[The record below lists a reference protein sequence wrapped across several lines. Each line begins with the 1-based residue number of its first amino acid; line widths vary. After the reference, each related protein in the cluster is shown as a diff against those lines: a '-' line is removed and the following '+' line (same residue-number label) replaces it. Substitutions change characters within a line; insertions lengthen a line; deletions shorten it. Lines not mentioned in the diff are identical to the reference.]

1 MQTDRDSTAPMP
13 TSAPTPGGMPD
24 RPTLDGLEERW
35 AGRWASAGTYA
46 FDRRRPR
53 DEVFSI
59 DTPPPT
65 VSGVLHIGHC
75 FSYTHTDLTARY
87 RRMRGDEVFYPMG
100 WDDNGLNTE
109 RRVQLLRGIT
119 CDPSLPYDPAFVPP
133 GPTDRPVACSRRNFV
148 EVCAEVAEE
157 LEADYRRLWTQLGLS
172 VDWHQHYRT
181 MDDQARRVA
190 QLGFLEQ
197 HQRGR
202 AYRADAPTLWDVEFR
217 TTVAQA
223 EVEERE
229 VTGAFHR
236 LRFDGEDHPGVEV
249 DTTRPELLAA
259 CVAVVVHPDDE
270 RYRSVVGRT
279 VRSPGYRVAVPVL
292 AHQLAEPDKGTGA
305 VMVCTFGDATD
316 VTWWRELALPTR
328 LIVGRDGCIG
338 DVPWGTDEWSSTDPT
353 QAAETHADLVGLT
366 VEAART
372 RIASRLAASGELVGT
387 PRPTVHPVRFWEN
400 GSRPLELLVSRQWFV
415 RILDDVDV
423 WLARGEELRWHPPAM
438 RQRYVDWVTGLAAD
452 WNISRQ
458 RFYGVPFP
466 VWYRL
471 GPDGEVLDDGPLLA
485 APDRLPVDPAVD
497 VPAGFAAEQR
507 GRPGGFV
514 AEPDVMDTWATSSLS
529 PQIAGGWPD
538 DPDLFE
544 RVFPYDLRPQAHE
557 IIRTWLF
564 TTIVRSHVHHGRLP
578 WRHAAISGFVVDP
591 DRKKLAKSKA
601 NADEDPEALLARFGA
616 DAVRYWAAGAKL
628 GVDTILDANRL
639 QVGRRLATKLL
650 HVSRFVL
657 TAIARSG
664 GTLDGGAVTEQ
675 LDHAWL
681 ASLADAVR
689 QATDDLERFDHA
701 DALRTIGT
709 AFWIFCDDLVELVKG
724 RAYGDLGP
732 DRAASAHATLCTSL
746 SVLQRLLAPYLPFA
760 AEETWSWW
768 QPGSIHLASW
778 PTVEELQARDADP
791 APQDDGRA
799 TLQVARQVLTETRRR
814 KTDASVALRT
824 PVARLTIVA
833 PSATMPALQAVR
845 DDLLAATRAAALDL
859 THGSELAIGIV
870 LAEDALSPSS
880 RAPDTRRHR

>member
-1 MQTDRDSTAPMP
+1 MQTEDRTAAPT
-13 TSAPTPGGMPD
+13 TSAPTPAGMPN

-35 AGRWASAGTYA
+35 AARWATSGTYT
-46 FDRRRPR
+46 FDRRRAR
-53 DEVFSI
+53 AEVFSI

-87 RRMRGDEVFYPMG
+87 RRMRGAEVFYPMG

-133 GPTDRPVACSRRNFV
+133 GPTDHPVACSRRNFV

-157 LEADYRRLWTQLGLS
+157 LEADYRRLWTRLGLS
-172 VDWHQHYRT
+172 IDWRQHYRT
-181 MDDQARRVA
+181 MDDRARRVA

-202 AYRADAPTLWDVEFR
+202 AYRSAAPTLWDVEFR

-229 VTGAFHR
+229 VAGAHHR
-236 LRFDGEDHPGVEV
+236 LRFDGHGHPGIEV
-249 DTTRPELLAA
+249 DTTRPELLGA
-259 CVAVVVHPDDE
+259 CVAVVVHPADE
-270 RYRSVVGRT
+270 RYRAAVGRT
-279 VRSPGYRVAVPVL
+279 VVSPGYRVAVPVL
-292 AHQLAEPDKGTGA
+292 AHELAEPDKGTGA

-328 LIVGRDGCIG
+328 VVVGRDGRILE
-338 DVPWGTDEWSSTDPT
+338 VPWDTDGWPSTDPS
-353 QAAETHADLVGLT
+353 QAAATHRDLVGLT
-366 VEAART
+366 VEAARA
-372 RIASRLAASGELVGT
+372 RIASRLAASGELIGR
-387 PRPTVHPVRFWEN
+387 PRPTIHPVRFWEN

-415 RILDDVDV
+415 RILDDVEV
-423 WLARGEELRWHPPAM
+423 WLARGDELTWHPPTM
-438 RQRYVDWVTGLAAD
+438 QHRYVDWVTGLAAD

-471 GPDGEVLDDGPLLA
+471 GRDGEVLDDAPLLA
-485 APDRLPVDPAVD
+485 DPARLPVDPAVD
-497 VPAGFAAEQR
+497 VPDGFAAEQR
-507 GRPGGFV
+507 DRPGGFV

-601 NADEDPEALLARFGA
+601 NADEDPETLLARYGA

-628 GVDTILDANRL
+628 GIDTILDANRL
-639 QVGRRLATKLL
+639 KVGRRLATKLL
-650 HVSRFVL
+650 HVTRFVL
-657 TAIARSG
+657 TAVQRSG
-664 GTLDGGAVTEQ
+664 GTLEGGPVTEP
-675 LDHAWL
+675 LDRAWL
-681 ASLADAVR
+681 ASLSDAV
-689 QATDDLERFDHA
+689 QQTTDDLERFEHA
-701 DALRTIGT
+701 DALRTVET
-709 AFWIFCDDLVELVKG
+709 AFWTFCDDVVELLKG

-732 DRAASAHATLCTSL
+732 GRAASAHATLTASL

-768 QPGSIHLASW
+768 QPGSIHRSSW
-778 PTVEELQARDADP
+778 PTPEELEPWDAEPGTRDLEPTA
-791 APQDDGRA
+791 
-799 TLQVARQVLTETRRR
+799 LEVARLVLTEVRRY
-814 KTDASVALRT
+814 KADASVALRT
-824 PVARLTIVA
+824 PVERLRIAA
-833 PSATMPALQAVR
+833 PAATAAVIQSVR
-845 DDLLAATRAAALDL
+845 DDVLAATRATTLEV
-859 THGSELAIGIV
+859 THGTEFSLDVV
-870 LAEDALSPSS
+870 LAGDGGGG
-880 RAPDTRRHR
+880 